1 MNYYNRN
8 DNLIPVSREFIED
21 ALYERFDAVKDRRA
35 SEIHNKVID
44 IFIEMVSEC

>member
-1 MNYYNRN
+1 MNYYNN
-8 DNLIPVSREFIED
+8 DKDLIPVSREFIED